1 MKKLMTLAVLLVM
14 ALTASAKG
22 GDLNIVNG
30 SLTALKDA
38 GKTVIVSF
46 DYNGATIEG
55 QPVMEYLKGR
65 GEQNVKDWPNDKL
78 FIKTHLHNSLHHRQ

>member
-22 GDLNIVNG
+22 GDLNLVDG

-38 GKTVIVSF
+38 GKTVIVAF
-46 DYNGATIEG
+46 DYKGALMTLIG
-55 QPVMEYLKGR
+55 LIVTLVLVWVLLMIV
-65 GEQNVKDWPNDKL
+65 NVNPWSYIAL
-78 FIKTHLHNSLHHRQ
+78 